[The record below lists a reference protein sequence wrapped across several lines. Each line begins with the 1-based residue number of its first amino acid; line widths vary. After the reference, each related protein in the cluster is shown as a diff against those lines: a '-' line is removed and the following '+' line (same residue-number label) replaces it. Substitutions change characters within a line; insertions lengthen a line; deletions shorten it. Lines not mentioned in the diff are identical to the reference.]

1 MTNRS
6 IGRYSYLFEREPT
19 RREAYDFP
27 IQVGY
32 TALCVLKKARFYP
45 AAENIAQ
52 LFLGRIAVP
61 ADRLTPGNFIVLQD
75 PFTKAGCHDV
85 IFEGSE
91 VECMNFA
98 EQTVAKFRCS
108 TLVAKVLFV
117 EDWH

>member
-1 MTNRS
+1 M
-6 IGRYSYLFEREPT
+6 
-19 RREAYDFP
+19 
-27 IQVGY
+27 
-32 TALCVLKKARFYP
+32 
-45 AAENIAQ
+45 
-52 LFLGRIAVP
+52 
-61 ADRLTPGNFIVLQD
+61 LQD